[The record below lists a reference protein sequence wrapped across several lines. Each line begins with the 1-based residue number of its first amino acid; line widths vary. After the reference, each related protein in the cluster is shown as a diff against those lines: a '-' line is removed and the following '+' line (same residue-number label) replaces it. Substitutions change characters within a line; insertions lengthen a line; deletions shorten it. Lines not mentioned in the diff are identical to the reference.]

1 MIAVLADGDFNLYEK
16 INRLT
21 LKTIYIFVKVQRD
34 IAKRQKE
41 ELDKIKNKR

>member
-1 MIAVLADGDFNLYEK
+1 VIAVLADGDFSLYDK

-21 LKTIYIFVKVQRD
+21 LKTIYIFIKVQRD

-41 ELDKIKNKR
+41 ELEKIKNKR